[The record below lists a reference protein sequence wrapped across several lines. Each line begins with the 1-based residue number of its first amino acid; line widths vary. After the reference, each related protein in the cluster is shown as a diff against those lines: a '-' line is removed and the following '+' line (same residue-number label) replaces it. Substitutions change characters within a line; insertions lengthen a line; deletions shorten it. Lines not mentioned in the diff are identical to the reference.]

1 MNYIFF
7 IRNTYLKIS
16 IHILYKMVVIGICGI
31 TGAQGGA
38 VADACL
44 KQDYSVKGLTRNTS
58 SDKAVQYKQKGV
70 ELVQADYDNTNSLKG
85 VFDGCDAVF
94 IMTNFWEHM
103 DAKREYKQAK
113 AIIDS
118 AIESKVPHL
127 VWSSLEDTRDYKDNI
142 VYIGEYK
149 VPHLDEKGMISKYL
163 KTLDVNATHLYTS
176 FYYENF
182 TGMMKLTKDEDG
194 IRRLCLP
201 MSQSILPIV
210 TVEDI
215 GKMVHKVV
223 KDKIYGNV
231 GVASDHLTGSDM
243 AKTFSEALGEPVEYV
258 PVPASVYRGFG
269 FPGCEDIG
277 NMFEFKDVHN
287 KEFCQSRN
295 MEDVKKLISPVSF
308 KEWCVLNKALL

>member
-1 MNYIFF
+1 
-7 IRNTYLKIS
+7 
-16 IHILYKMVVIGICGI
+16 
-31 TGAQGGA
+31 
-38 VADACL
+38 
-44 KQDYSVKGLTRNTS
+44 
-58 SDKAVQYKQKGV
+58 
-70 ELVQADYDNTNSLKG
+70 
-85 VFDGCDAVF
+85 
-94 IMTNFWEHM
+94 
-103 DAKREYKQAK
+103 
-113 AIIDS
+113 
-118 AIESKVPHL
+118 
-127 VWSSLEDTRDYKDNI
+127 
-142 VYIGEYK
+142 
-149 VPHLDEKGMISKYL
+149 
-163 KTLDVNATHLYTS
+163 
-176 FYYENF
+176 
-182 TGMMKLTKDEDG
+182 
-194 IRRLCLP
+194 